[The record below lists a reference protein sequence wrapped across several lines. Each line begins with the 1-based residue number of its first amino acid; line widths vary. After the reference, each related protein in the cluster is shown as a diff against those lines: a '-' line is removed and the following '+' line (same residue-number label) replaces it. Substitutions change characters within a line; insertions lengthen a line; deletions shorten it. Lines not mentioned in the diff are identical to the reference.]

1 MLCENFKESK
11 LESVLQTIEDE
22 SVRYRELYTRCY
34 DVIDAYAK
42 KAADTVALGALSKA
56 AKTTGETIAAS
67 LAGKY
72 VNIDNMLMSSGDSIE
87 KFSERQTARLL
98 KKLRVAKSLDV
109 VPFEESVK
117 AINAIYNRPVQ
128 IAADAENIYLLPED
142 VSK

>member
-1 MLCENFKESK
+1 
-11 LESVLQTIEDE
+11 
-22 SVRYRELYTRCY
+22 
-34 DVIDAYAK
+34 
-42 KAADTVALGALSKA
+42 
-56 AKTTGETIAAS
+56 
-67 LAGKY
+67 
-72 VNIDNMLMSSGDSIE
+72 MLMSSGDSIE